1 MLDLSLPRLKR
12 RSVNVW
18 RRNVLVWRKLMGP
31 SLMLNFG
38 EPLVY
43 LLGLGYGLGL
53 FIGQMAGVPYLT
65 FLASGIIAS
74 SAMTT
79 ATFEG
84 MYSVYTRMVSQRTYD
99 AMLATPM
106 EVDDILAGEM
116 LWCATISLI
125 NGIAILA
132 VAAILGAVADMRAVL
147 VLPVV
152 FLIGLCFAGPAM
164 VMTSVSK
171 GYDFFAYYFTLVI
184 TPMFIV
190 CGVFYPTNVL
200 PEFVQRFVQ
209 VLPLTH
215 AVALT
220 RPLIVGQPLT
230 DVALHIS
237 VLLAYAVIGYY
248 IAVILIRRRLLV

>member
-12 RSVNVW
+12 RSVSVW
-18 RRNVLVWRKLMGP
+18 RRNILVWRKLMGP
-31 SLMLNFG
+31 SLTLNFG

-53 FIGQMAGVPYLT
+53 FIGKMAGVDYLT

-84 MYSVYTRMVSQRTYD
+84 MYSVYTRMVPQRTYD
-99 AMLATPM
+99 AMLATPT

-116 LWCATISLI
+116 LWCATKSLI

-164 VMTSVSK
+164 VMTSISK

-248 IAVILIRRRLLV
+248 IAVILTRRRLVV

>member
-18 RRNVLVWRKLMGP
+18 RRNILVWRKLMGP
-31 SLMLNFG
+31 SLMMNFG

-53 FIGQMAGVPYLT
+53 FIGKMAGVDYLT

-84 MYSVYTRMVSQRTYD
+84 MYSVYTRMVPQRTYD
-99 AMLATPM
+99 AMLATPT

-116 LWCATISLI
+116 LWCATKSLI

-164 VMTSVSK
+164 VMTSISK

-248 IAVILIRRRLLV
+248 IAVILTRRRLVV

>member
-116 LWCATISLI
+116 LWCATKSLI

>member
-12 RSVNVW
+12 RSVSVW
-18 RRNVLVWRKLMGP
+18 RRNILVWRKLMGP
-31 SLMLNFG
+31 SLMMNFG

-53 FIGQMAGVPYLT
+53 FIGKMAGVDYLT

-84 MYSVYTRMVSQRTYD
+84 MYSVYTRMVPQRTYD
-99 AMLATPM
+99 AMLATPT

-116 LWCATISLI
+116 LWCATKSLI

-248 IAVILIRRRLLV
+248 IAVILTRRRLVV

>member
-1 MLDLSLPRLKR
+1 MLDLSLPRLKP

-31 SLMLNFG
+31 SLMMNFG

-53 FIGQMAGVPYLT
+53 FIGKMAGVDYLT

-84 MYSVYTRMVSQRTYD
+84 MYSVYTRMVPQRTYD
-99 AMLATPM
+99 AMLATPT

-116 LWCATISLI
+116 LWCATKSLI

-164 VMTSVSK
+164 VMTSISK

-220 RPLIVGQPLT
+220 RPLIIGQPLT

-248 IAVILIRRRLLV
+248 IAVILTRRRLVV